1 MVNGEADFLV
11 AAGDADVWRTL
22 ALVATGALLAIL
34 CVLAI
39 ASPLARDLARGT
51 ALLLGRQLRSGDYVE
66 LAGVAGVVEHL
77 GLRTVRIRADDG
89 AVHFV
94 RTGAIETVTNRSFGR
109 TWAVLEV
116 PVGAVGTERTMQCL
130 RDAAAELRGRPENA
144 LRVLDELQI
153 VGLERSEAGG
163 LQVRARIPVAP
174 GQHAN
179 VRRELLAAYDRRL
192 SILTVA

>member
-1 MVNGEADFLV
+1 VNGETDFLV
-11 AAGDADVWRTL
+11 AAGDADMWRTL

-34 CVLAI
+34 GVLAI
-39 ASPLARDLARGT
+39 ASPLARDVARGT

-66 LAGVAGVVEHL
+66 LAGVAGVVERL

-109 TWAVLEV
+109 TWAALDV
-116 PVGAVGTERTMQCL
+116 PVGAVGTERVMQCL
-130 RDAAAELRGRPENA
+130 RDAAAELRGRPDNA
-144 LRVLDELQI
+144 LRVLDDLQI

-174 GQHAN
+174 GQHAS
-179 VRRELLAAYDRRL
+179 VRRELLAAYERRL
-192 SILTVA
+192 SILTVV

>member
-1 MVNGEADFLV
+1 VNGETDFLV

-34 CVLAI
+34 GVLAI
-39 ASPLARDLARGT
+39 ASPLARDVARGT

-66 LAGVAGVVEHL
+66 LAGVAGVVERL

-109 TWAVLEV
+109 TWAALDV
-116 PVGAVGTERTMQCL
+116 PVGAVGTERVMQCL
-130 RDAAAELRGRPENA
+130 RDAAVELRGRPDNA
-144 LRVLDELQI
+144 LRVLDDLQI
-153 VGLERSEAGG
+153 VGLERSQAGG
-163 LQVRARIPVAP
+163 LEVRARIPVAP
-174 GQHAN
+174 GQHAS
-179 VRRELLAAYDRRL
+179 VRRELLAAYERRL
-192 SILTVA
+192 SILTVV